1 MKFVKIHYFFHKK
14 FTNNQFS
21 AKTCTRQWWR
31 QEGHPAGSAA
41 VPQKKNYFTGGHA
54 YLSVEWRVARTFK
67 GRSLDGTTS
76 AKRVVRAVLFIY
88 MFDCCRRI
96 STKFSGSLWRKRTDG
111 LNFRERL

>member
-41 VPQKKNYFTGGHA
+41 VPQKK
-54 YLSVEWRVARTFK
+54 
-67 GRSLDGTTS
+67 TTLL
-76 AKRVVRAVLFIY
+76 VD
-88 MFDCCRRI
+88 MRI
-96 STKFSGSLWRKRTDG
+96 
-111 LNFRERL
+111 